1 MQRTDQM
8 ELLLERLASIPLT
21 WENVYRSPQYTAQ
34 FDREVVDLLLILRN
48 KGIFISIK
56 CQQNPDT
63 RTEDKLNRWVQ
74 KSAHSAVRQVGGGI
88 RTSKT
93 RGFWC
98 THHRRGRV
106 TFERNQISPVRAV
119 VIVES
124 HQIVQ
129 LNREL
134 PLEIDSV
141 PVSYFSTDDFLN
153 LLNELR
159 TFNDLLRY
167 MDARSSICQELQRTV
182 GIEQDLFENYVL
194 HRGSLGDLL
203 DLQDLQQQNFDH
215 KAEIIQL
222 TKERTFENQLAAPIE
237 RLSDKLSNRL
247 ENHQEG
253 LDEVHRARFDPNSQR
268 SNYLLIQNE
277 LCDLVIDERRKLSV
291 LLTHVAKKVEDTE
304 SQQYIG
310 YQAGH
315 LDSKPEF
322 LYIFS
327 SSKSLPRNDILD
339 KCTDLILGGLTH
351 FGKSNGLLIHYNHDL
366 DNFETIF
373 VQSFEHTSHSREL
386 GKKHFAKLSM
396 SDIPLKK
403 V

>member
-8 ELLLERLASIPLT
+8 ELLLERLASLPLT

-34 FDREVVDLLLILRN
+34 FDREVVDLLLILRS
-48 KGIFISIK
+48 KGIFVSIK
-56 CQQNPDT
+56 CQQKPDS

-74 KSAHSAVRQVGGGI
+74 KSAHSAVRQVSGGI

-93 RGFWC
+93 RKFWC

-106 TFERNQISPVRAV
+106 TFEPNQISPVRAV
-119 VIVES
+119 VIIES

-141 PVSYFSTDDFLN
+141 PVSYFSTDDFVN

-167 MDARSSICQELQRTV
+167 MDARSSICHELQRMV

-203 DLQDLQQQNFDH
+203 DLQDIQQQNFEH

-222 TKERTFENQLAAPIE
+222 IRERIYENQLAAPIE
-237 RLSDKLSNRL
+237 RLSDNLSTRL
-247 ENHQEG
+247 ENHEEG
-253 LDEVHRARFDPNSQR
+253 LDEVHRNRFDPNSRR

-277 LCDLVIDERRKLSV
+277 LCDLVLDERRKLGV
-291 LLTHVAKKVEDTE
+291 LITQVAKKVVETE
-304 SQQYIG
+304 SQQDIG
-310 YQAGH
+310 YQAGW
-315 LDSKPEF
+315 LDSKPDF

-339 KCTDLILGGLTH
+339 KCSDLILGGLSH
-351 FGKSNGLLIHYNHDL
+351 FGMSNGLLIHYNHEL
-366 DNFETIF
+366 DNFETTL
-373 VQSFEHTSHSREL
+373 VQSFEHTAHSREL
-386 GKKHFAKLSM
+386 GTKHFAKLRM
-396 SDIPLKK
+396 IDIPIKK